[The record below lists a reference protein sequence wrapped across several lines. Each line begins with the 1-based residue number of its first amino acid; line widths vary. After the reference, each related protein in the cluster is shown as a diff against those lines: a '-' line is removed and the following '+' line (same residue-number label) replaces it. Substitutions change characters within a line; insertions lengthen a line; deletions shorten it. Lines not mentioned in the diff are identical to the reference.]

1 MNMDIKG
8 TTGCKTHR
16 FRMNLGIATLAAI
29 GISASAVA
37 IVNGPDGLARVGM
50 LEQP

>member
-1 MNMDIKG
+1 MNIDIKE
-8 TTGCKTHR
+8 TTGCKTRR

-37 IVNGPDGLARVGM
+37 IVNDPDGLAQVGM